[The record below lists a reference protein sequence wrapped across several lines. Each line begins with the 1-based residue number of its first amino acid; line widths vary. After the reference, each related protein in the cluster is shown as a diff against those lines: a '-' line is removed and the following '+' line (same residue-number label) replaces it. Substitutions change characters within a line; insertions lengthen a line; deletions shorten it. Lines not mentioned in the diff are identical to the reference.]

1 MSIKNN
7 YYFLFLLILLSS
19 CDIINPEEQIPS
31 YITIAP
37 IEFTADNDTQGSAS
51 SKITEGWLF
60 VDGEFIGA
68 YSLPATV
75 PVLFSGERTVRV
87 QAGIKDN
94 GINETAE
101 IYPFY
106 ETAEFQV
113 TLTPTET
120 VTVEPKISY
129 LAEAE
134 FAFIEDFESS
144 DHIFQD
150 DRDGNPATT
159 IEITSSDVFEGN
171 RSGKITLTPNNP
183 QIQVATDANSLF
195 SDLQKD
201 QVFVYVEV
209 NYKSDVPVLWGVI
222 GYNDGIFSDAVEVYD
237 PGFNA
242 KDEWNKIYFNFSQ
255 ILFNENFAA
264 LQFALTANLPS
275 ENGAFVTEEAEI
287 LLDNIKVLHF

>member
-1 MSIKNN
+1 MSIKNFF
-7 YYFLFLLILLSS
+7 YLLFIPLIFAA

-31 YITIAP
+31 YITIES
-37 IEFTADNDTQGSAS
+37 IEFTADEATEGSAS
-51 SKITEGWLF
+51 AKITEGWLF

-75 PVLFSGERTVRV
+75 PVLFSGEHTVRV

-94 GINETAE
+94 GINDVSE

-113 TLTPTET
+113 NLVPAET
-120 VTVEPKISY
+120 VTVAPKIGY
-129 LAEAE
+129 LQEVE
-134 FAFIEDFESS
+134 FAFIEDFESAG
-144 DHIFQD
+144 HIFID
-150 DRDGNPATT
+150 ERDGNTATS
-159 IEITSSDVFEGN
+159 IEISSSDVFEGS
-171 RSGKITLTPNNP
+171 RSGKITLTPDNP
-183 QIQVATDANSLF
+183 LVEIGTDPAKLF
-195 SDLQKD
+195 SGLQDD

-222 GYNDGIFSDAVEVYD
+222 GYEDGLFSSPVEVYD

-242 KDEWNKIYFNFSQ
+242 KDEWNKIYFNFST
-255 ILFNENFAA
+255 ILFNENFPAY
-264 LQFALTANLPS
+264 QFALTAVLET
-275 ENGAFVTEEAEI
+275 ENGAFTTDNAEI